1 MSDTTIRITD
11 NSGLVG
17 EEFEQA
23 CERALTRIGLQAE
36 TFAKEEISRPKPH
49 ADGTNRPNVDTGT
62 LRNDINYKVDPN
74 GKSVYVGVNTDYGAF
89 VELGTSRATPYPFL
103 KPAATEHSD
112 VYKRIVQDK
121 LGG

>member
-17 EEFEQA
+17 EEFQQA
-23 CERALTRIGLQAE
+23 VERALTRIGLQAE

-62 LRNDINYKVDPN
+62 LRNDISNKVDPN
-74 GKSVYVGVNTDYGAF
+74 GKSVYVGVNADYGVF
-89 VELGTSRATPYPFL
+89 VELGTSRAAPYPFL

-112 VYKRIVQDK
+112 VYKRIVQDE